1 MANISLKKRIALEM
15 HRQMKKNNAK
25 LHILNYIMW
34 ECTLRCNLKCKHCG
48 SDCKTC
54 SEIPDMPMEDFLK
67 AIDSI
72 TPHVDTHKTMIVF
85 TGGEPLMRKDLET
98 IGKELYKREYP
109 WGMVTNGML
118 LTEERLKSL
127 LNAGLRSVTISL
139 DGMEEDHNWMRGHED
154 SFANVMRAINLLS
167 QTKNIKWDIVTCV
180 NGRNIHYLPELKD
193 MLCKNGVRKWRL
205 FTIFPVGRAK
215 QYQEFQLS
223 NQDFRHMMDFI
234 KSTRQEGLIRAS
246 YGCEGFLGEYEREV
260 RDNFFECIA
269 GIHCASILIDGSIS
283 GCTSIRS
290 NFHQGNIY
298 KDDFWDVWEN
308 RFEKY
313 RNREW
318 THKGECANCK
328 MFRYCEGNGMHLYD
342 DNENLLVCHMKRL

>member
-1 MANISLKKRIALEM
+1 MANISIKKRIALEM

-25 LHILNYIMW
+25 LHNLNYIMW

-54 SEIPDMPMEDFLK
+54 SEISDMPMEDFLK

-118 LTEERLKSL
+118 LNEERLKSL

-154 SFANVMRAINLLS
+154 SFTNAMRAINLLS

-193 MLCKNGVRKWRL
+193 MLYQNGVRRWRL

-318 THKGECANCK
+318 AHKGECADCK

>member
-1 MANISLKKRIALEM
+1 MSGISLKKRFALEVN
-15 HRQMKKNNAK
+15 RQISQNNKK
-25 LHILNYIMW
+25 LHILSYLFW
-34 ECTLRCNLKCKHCG
+34 ECTLRCNLHCKHCG
-48 SDCKTC
+48 SDCKSS
-54 SEIPDMPMEDFLK
+54 SETPDMPAEHFLK
-67 AIDSI
+67 VIDSI
-72 TPHVDTHKTMIVF
+72 TPHVDTHKTMIVI
-85 TGGEPLMRKDLET
+85 TGGEPLMRKDLEL
-98 IGKELYKREYP
+98 IGTELHKREYP

-127 LNAGLRSVTISL
+127 VNAGLRSITISL
-139 DGMEEDHNWMRGHED
+139 DGMEEDHNWMRGNEH
-154 SFANVMRAINLLS
+154 SFRNALRAIQLLS
-167 QTKNIKWDIVTCV
+167 RTNGILWDVVTCV
-180 NGRNIHYLPELKD
+180 NGKNIHYLPELKD
-193 MLCKNGVRKWRL
+193 SLYRIGVRNWRL

-215 QYQEFQLS
+215 LHPEFQLS
-223 NQDFRHMMDFI
+223 NTQFRDLLEFI
-234 KSTRQEGLIRAS
+234 KATKQEGLIKAN
-246 YGCEGFLGEYEREV
+246 YCCEGFLGEYEGVV
-260 RDNFFECIA
+260 RDNFYKCHA
-269 GIHCASILIDGSIS
+269 GIHNASILNDGSIS

-318 THKGECANCK
+318 AHKGECADCK